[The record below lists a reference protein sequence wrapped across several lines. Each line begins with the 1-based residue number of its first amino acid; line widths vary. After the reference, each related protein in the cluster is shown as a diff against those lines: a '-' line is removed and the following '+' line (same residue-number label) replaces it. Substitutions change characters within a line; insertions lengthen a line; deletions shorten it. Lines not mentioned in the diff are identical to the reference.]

1 MRVSKN
7 AYYHWVNNKDS
18 SLQHTAKAGLMDR
31 ITYHFT
37 ESKEIY
43 GSHRIQKALEREGVF
58 YCRSY
63 VALLMKEMGLRSVL
77 KKAFVVTTDSTRLS
91 YC

>member
-1 MRVSKN
+1 
-7 AYYHWVNNKDS
+7 
-18 SLQHTAKAGLMDR
+18 MDR
-31 ITYHFT
+31 ITYHFI

-77 KKAFVVTTDSTRLS
+77 KKPFVVTTDSKYDCPIAESFFKSIKYEWLYRFNYMS
-91 YC
+91 